1 MRKFFFSVI
10 FLPVYFLS
18 NAQAK
23 EGTIEYKRKKQEC
36 FFINYNF
43 PPEAVE
49 NALMGKL
56 SRMGYKGR
64 EEKGMFNKDKGFNI
78 YKEATLT
85 DISPG
90 KYDYVINIER
100 KSKKESDETVVHLL
114 IFNNDVNALPLLS
127 KEETRKAKSFL
138 EDLTP
143 EVEEAHIDILV
154 AAQLGVLTNAEKK
167 MKQLQTDS
175 VELQKKIVKLQ
186 EEMLINSKAQEAQV
200 AEIANQKKILEAI
213 QTRKKF

>member
-1 MRKFFFSVI
+1 MNTRRK
-10 FLPVYFLS
+10 S
-18 NAQAK
+18 NNAF
-23 EGTIEYKRKKQEC
+23 Y
-36 FFINYNF
+36 NYNF

-64 EEKGMFNKDKGFNI
+64 EEKGMFNKDKGFNV
-78 YKEATLT
+78 YKETTLT

-90 KYDYVINIER
+90 KYDYVVNIER

-143 EVEEAHIDILV
+143 EVEEAHIDILI
-154 AAQLGVLTNAEKK
+154 AAQLGVITNAEKK

-186 EEMLINSKAQEAQV
+186 EEMLINSKAQEAQLT
-200 AEIANQKKILEAI
+200 EIANQKKILEAI
-213 QTRKKF
+213 QTRKKY

>member
-10 FLPVYFLS
+10 FLSVYFLS

-23 EGTIEYKRKKQEC
+23 EGTIEYKKKKQEC

-49 NALMGKL
+49 NALIGKL

-90 KYDYVINIER
+90 KYDYVVNIER

-114 IFNNDVNALPLLS
+114 IFNNDINALPLLS

-143 EVEEAHIDILV
+143 EVEEAHTDILI
-154 AAQLGVLTNAEKK
+154 AAQLGVITNAEKK

>member
-10 FLPVYFLS
+10 FLSVYFLS

-23 EGTIEYKRKKQEC
+23 EGTIEYKKKKQEC

-49 NALMGKL
+49 NALIGKL

-90 KYDYVINIER
+90 KYDYVVNIER

-114 IFNNDVNALPLLS
+114 IFNNDINALPLLS
-127 KEETRKAKSFL
+127 KEETRKAKTFL

-143 EVEEAHIDILV
+143 EVEEAHTDILI
-154 AAQLGVLTNAEKK
+154 AAQLGVITNAEKK